1 MTALESVFDVQSGA
15 AIGASHLA
23 LVVSVKD
30 PDNLSRV
37 QVRLLGFDGVTDQDA
52 PLWARVATPFTGG
65 KRGAF
70 LVPDVGDEVL
80 VTFVGGDSRLPVVI
94 GGLWNGTDKAPETLG
109 GSGDRVD
116 RWTLV
121 GKAGTRI
128 AIVEEGSGNATIKL
142 TTPGNVSAELTQA
155 GGGKI
160 ELKAAGATV
169 TIDTSGVS
177 ISTSSTVKVDASKVS
192 VTAAQV
198 NVDAA
203 MSKFSGIVKCD
214 VLQATT
220 VVSSTYTPGAG
231 NVW

>member
-1 MTALESVFDVQSGA
+1 MSALDSPFDVSSPA
-15 AIGASHLA
+15 VFAASHLA

-30 PDNLSRV
+30 PDSLSRV

-52 PLWARVATPFTGG
+52 PVWARVATPFTGG

-70 LVPDVGDEVL
+70 LIPDVGDEVL
-80 VTFVGGDSRLPVVI
+80 VTFVGGDSRLPVVV

-142 TTPGNVSAELTQA
+142 TTPGNVSAELTQT
-155 GGGKI
+155 GSGKI
-160 ELKAAGATV
+160 ELKAAGSTV

-177 ISTSSTVKVDASKVS
+177 ITTPSTVKVEASKVT

-198 NVDAA
+198 SVDAA
-203 MSKFSGIVKCD
+203 LSKFSGIVKCD

-220 VVSSTYTPGAG
+220 VVATTYTPGAG
-231 NVW
+231 TVW

>member
-1 MTALESVFDVQSGA
+1 MSALESLFDLAPA
-15 AIGASHLA
+15 AQFTASHLA
-23 LVVSVKD
+23 VVVSVKD
-30 PDNLSRV
+30 PDSLSRV
-37 QVRLLGFDGVTDQDA
+37 QVRLLGFDGVADQDA
-52 PLWARVATPFTGG
+52 PVWARVAAPFTGG

-70 LVPDVGDEVL
+70 LIPDVGDEVL
-80 VTFVGGDSRLPVVI
+80 VTFVGGDSRLPVVM

-128 AIVEEGSGNATIKL
+128 AIIEEGSGNATIKL
-142 TTPGNVSAELTQA
+142 TTPGNVSAELTQT
-155 GGGKI
+155 GSGKI
-160 ELKAAGATV
+160 ELKAAGSTV
-169 TIDTSGVS
+169 TIDRSGVS
-177 ISTSSTVKVDASKVS
+177 VNTPSTVKVEASKVT

-198 NVDAA
+198 SVDAA